1 MTMLLGILV
10 DTRGTRETS
19 DGITKQNIGNDRKE
33 ELFVN
38 YLIVSNSNYVYVVTT
53 IAALEFQSACRIPE
67 SKTDYI
73 TTILILC

>member
-1 MTMLLGILV
+1 MTMLLGNLV

-19 DGITKQNIGNDRKE
+19 DGITKQNIANDRKE
-33 ELFVN
+33 QLFVN

-53 IAALEFQSACRIPE
+53 IAALEFQSARRIPD

-73 TTILILC
+73 LTILILC